1 MGFRAAGL
9 GMITFSDVEVPVA
22 NIVGKAGFGFSHVA
36 PVGLHWGRISTA
48 CHALGMLRGCVEE
61 SVAYAA
67 RRKIGEQPI
76 GEFGMIRTLIARM
89 ATDLQAATL
98 VCMNACQSEDD
109 HAAEAFED
117 AFTAKYFASR
127 AAVSA
132 ASDAVQIQGAAGVHE
147 SSPTSMYY
155 RSSKITEIIEG
166 TTQIHE
172 DLLGKAILGRSG
184 TLHQS
189 GGRDMTD
196 SEVSA
201 LRRPRTTCAASRL
214 STIRRRNSRTSRR
227 SANCSRPGSRQC
239 PDATAVL
246 CEHDRTFGKPSLTY
260 AELADKVEHLAA
272 STCVPPERS
281 PDDVVALMVERSF
294 AMSIGILAI
303 IRAGAAYLP
312 LPPENPPDRTEYM
325 LKEAGVAMLLVHGKT
340 AAKGGGVQGHRDPNL
355 DDLALYDGPR
365 APLANVNGPQDLAYV
380 IYTSGSTGR
389 PKGVMIEHRP

>member
-1 MGFRAAGL
+1 MTRPVPHWLDDAQQSRYAEFKEFVRSNVEPFAADWEREQTLSKSVLSQLAATGWLGATLPVQYGGKGWDAVTFGLLNEAFGRGSPSVTSVLTVQAMHAMPIVRWGTKEQKAKWLPRLASGELLAAIALTEPGVGSALHNLTTNYSRDAGAGSLRLNGVKRWITCAQIADVFLVFGKVEEQPIACIVPRESPGLTVEPIRELMGFRAAGL
-9 GMITFSDVEVPVA
+9 GMITFRDVEVPVA

-67 RRKIGEQPI
+67 SRKIGDQPI

-98 VCMNACQSEDD
+98 VCMNACRSEDD

-132 ASDAVQIQGAAGVHE
+132 ASDAVQIKGAAGVHE

-184 TLHQS
+184 TLTRS
-189 GGRDMTD
+189 GG
-196 SEVSA
+196 
-201 LRRPRTTCAASRL
+201 
-214 STIRRRNSRTSRR
+214 
-227 SANCSRPGSRQC
+227 
-239 PDATAVL
+239 
-246 CEHDRTFGKPSLTY
+246 
-260 AELADKVEHLAA
+260 
-272 STCVPPERS
+272 
-281 PDDVVALMVERSF
+281 
-294 AMSIGILAI
+294 
-303 IRAGAAYLP
+303 GA
-312 LPPENPPDRTEYM
+312 
-325 LKEAGVAMLLVHGKT
+325 
-340 AAKGGGVQGHRDPNL
+340 
-355 DDLALYDGPR
+355 
-365 APLANVNGPQDLAYV
+365 
-380 IYTSGSTGR
+380 
-389 PKGVMIEHRP
+389 

>member
-1 MGFRAAGL
+1 MARPVPHWLDEAQQSRYAEFKEFVRSNVEPFAADWEREQTLSKTVLSQLAATGWLGATLPVQYGGRGWDAVTFGLLNEAFGRGSPSITSVLTVQAMHAMPIVRWGTKEQKSKWLPRLASGELLAAIALTEPGVGSALHNLTTNYSRDADGGSLRLNGVKRWITCAQIADVFLVFGKLEEQPIACIVPRESPGLTVEPIRELMGFRAAGL
-9 GMITFSDVEVPVA
+9 GMITFRDVEVPVA

-67 RRKIGEQPI
+67 SRKIGDQPI

-98 VCMNACQSEDD
+98 VCMNACRSEDD

-132 ASDAVQIQGAAGVHE
+132 ASDAVQIKGAAGVHE

-172 DLLGKAILGRSG
+172 DLLGRAILGRSG
-184 TLHQS
+184 TLVKS
-189 GGRDMTD
+189 GG
-196 SEVSA
+196 
-201 LRRPRTTCAASRL
+201 
-214 STIRRRNSRTSRR
+214 
-227 SANCSRPGSRQC
+227 
-239 PDATAVL
+239 AT
-246 CEHDRTFGKPSLTY
+246 
-260 AELADKVEHLAA
+260 
-272 STCVPPERS
+272 
-281 PDDVVALMVERSF
+281 
-294 AMSIGILAI
+294 
-303 IRAGAAYLP
+303 
-312 LPPENPPDRTEYM
+312 
-325 LKEAGVAMLLVHGKT
+325 
-340 AAKGGGVQGHRDPNL
+340 
-355 DDLALYDGPR
+355 
-365 APLANVNGPQDLAYV
+365 
-380 IYTSGSTGR
+380 
-389 PKGVMIEHRP
+389 

>member
-1 MGFRAAGL
+1 MTRPVPHWLDDAQQSRYAEFKEFVRSNVEPFAADWEREQTLSKSVLSQLAATGWLGATLPVQYGGKGWDAVTFGLLNEAFGRGSPSVTSVLTVQAMHAMPIVRWGTKEQKSKWLPRLASGELLAAIALTEPGVGSALHNLTTNYSRDAGGGALRLNGVKRWITCAQIADVFLVFGKLEEQPIACIVPRESPGLTVEPIRELMGFRAAGL
-9 GMITFSDVEVPVA
+9 GMITFRDVEVPVA

-67 RRKIGEQPI
+67 SRKIGDQPI

-98 VCMNACQSEDD
+98 VCMSACRSEDD

-132 ASDAVQIQGAAGVHE
+132 ASDAVQIKGAAGVHE

-184 TLHQS
+184 TLTRS
-189 GGRDMTD
+189 GG
-196 SEVSA
+196 
-201 LRRPRTTCAASRL
+201 
-214 STIRRRNSRTSRR
+214 
-227 SANCSRPGSRQC
+227 
-239 PDATAVL
+239 
-246 CEHDRTFGKPSLTY
+246 
-260 AELADKVEHLAA
+260 
-272 STCVPPERS
+272 
-281 PDDVVALMVERSF
+281 
-294 AMSIGILAI
+294 
-303 IRAGAAYLP
+303 GA
-312 LPPENPPDRTEYM
+312 
-325 LKEAGVAMLLVHGKT
+325 
-340 AAKGGGVQGHRDPNL
+340 
-355 DDLALYDGPR
+355 
-365 APLANVNGPQDLAYV
+365 
-380 IYTSGSTGR
+380 
-389 PKGVMIEHRP
+389 